1 MATNPMQ
8 RKARNSFLLGIILTL
23 IITGVVIA
31 FLFLQLKKVKDEQAA
46 EEAQKVNVY
55 TLNQDIKSGQALTED
70 MFSIQTVN
78 RNTIPSNATSVADV
92 IDSWFLQTKDGKT
105 VNRDSEGLYIQEADS
120 IIELYDNDDGQ
131 YYKIVDGEEEK
142 VSPGNNL
149 RSDDDGNYMIDNNQ
163 EDTIT
168 RIYQDETTS
177 NYYIYELENSGN
189 SMTRTKVFL
198 EFNNVPVVA
207 KVDMNANTVITPN
220 LVAQSD
226 EVVTDDVRREQYNC
240 IILPMDL
247 MTDDYI
253 DIRLMLPNGQNFIVI
268 SKVSVEIPQNADGTY
283 VADSIIVNLRED
295 EILAL
300 SSAIVE
306 AYGITGA
313 RLYAN
318 KYTDP
323 GLQEAAIPT
332 YVPNN
337 DVTELLDPIIEN
349 NRLVGFGNPNLVPQ
363 AMEGLKQRYENTSIR
378 NEYVQPQIN
387 NEPEYNT
394 NVQTGLDQDAATS
407 QETRKQYLESLGYE
421 Q

>member
-46 EEAQKVNVY
+46 EAAAKVNVY
-55 TLNQDIKSGQALTED
+55 TLNQDVKSGQVLTED
-70 MFSIQTVN
+70 MFSLQTVN
-78 RNTIPSNATSVADV
+78 KSTIPIGATSIPDV
-92 IDSWFLQTKDGKT
+92 ISSWFLQTKDGQT
-105 VNRDSEGLYIQEADS
+105 VNRDSEGLYISVSDN
-120 IIELYDNDDGQ
+120 IIELYDNDNGQ

-189 SMTRTKVFL
+189 SMTRTKVFI
-198 EFNNVPVVA
+198 EFNNVPIVA
-207 KVDMNANTVITPN
+207 KVNMNANTVITPD
-220 LVAQSD
+220 LVVQSD
-226 EVVTDDVRREQYNC
+226 EFVTPDVRREQYNC

-247 MTDDYI
+247 MTNDYI

-268 SKVSVEIPQNADGTY
+268 SKASVEIPQNADGTY
-283 VADSIIVNLRED
+283 VADSIIINLRED
-295 EILAL
+295 EILSL

-323 GLQEAAIPT
+323 GLQEAAKPT
-332 YVPNN
+332 YTPNFEVAQQIKKDPN
-337 DVTELLDPIIEN
+337 IVAIAQEELNERNKQTEL
-349 NRLVGFGNPNLVPQ
+349 
-363 AMEGLKQRYENTSIR
+363 R
-378 NEYVQPQIN
+378 NEFIQSLIDKDKETYD
-387 NEPEYNT
+387 E

-407 QETRKQYLESLGYE
+407 QETRKQYLESLGYDK